1 MADRERYKRTIS
13 YQSVFPE
20 EQRKH
25 DFHVEC
31 IMIDILAACEYL
43 GEAVERLEENL
54 ERFEWKEE
62 HLKTLYTR
70 AVQLEDWGTVRLCNK
85 ISGKEDDRF

>member
-1 MADRERYKRTIS
+1 M
-13 YQSVFPE
+13 VFE
-20 EQRKH
+20 
-25 DFHVEC
+25 
-31 IMIDILAACEYL
+31 AA
-43 GEAVERLEENL
+43 ERLEENL